1 MSRYAPARNNSDM
14 AQKPSKLCP
23 ICGLRYDAAA
33 AFCQK
38 DGARLSAEG
47 TVDPFLGEILL
58 GQFRIDEA
66 IGAGGMGTVYR
77 AHQMNLHR
85 DVAVKILH
93 PELTKNP
100 DAVRRFHREAKVATS
115 LEHPNLVRVF
125 LFGELPDNGGLYL
138 VMEHLEGRSL
148 QELMRQEGALP
159 LSRALHISAQ
169 LCEAIGAAHVKGIVH
184 RDVKPENI
192 IVLPRH
198 GDPDFVKVLDFGIA
212 RLLWDEQSHM
222 TQSGVIFGTA
232 RYISPEGAAGEFTD
246 ARSDVYSIGVLIYQ
260 LMTGVTPFDGKSP
273 VSMLMKHVN
282 EPAPDLRTMG
292 HGHSVPTAIADVV
305 MRSLAKNPDARYDT
319 ASAFG
324 EALAAAAEA
333 SEVMLPRARYS
344 LAPDDSMSA
353 VAAVVRPPDHD
364 TTGMMVPGLSKKRRW
379 PVLLAAFAIGAAAV
393 VGGVMGANHFFS
405 EDPQIAATRE
415 LETRA
420 REALAAG
427 HFEAPPGDN
436 VAELTLRILE
446 SQPRH
451 EGALSL
457 RREAAALLRERGT
470 VARTE
475 DDYEAAR
482 EAYRMALVFTP
493 GDPAATEALEALDH
507 EEEHEAPGL
516 RLAPE
521 GASVGDRITF
531 LGIVSYK
538 DEVDGDARFEI
549 HSGGRVL
556 RTIDAVVVSD
566 HHYVGGY
573 AFRSAGD
580 YLIRFVASLSE
591 GEVSFDV
598 NVTIERRGRVA
609 RRRTPNNS
617 GSQMV
622 VVVPQEPAPNPWAV
636 PQQGTIAPPNVQ
648 TMDDGNIDWTV
659 PAPGMGTTTM
669 QNDSAPPPWTGEGN
683 VI

>member
-1 MSRYAPARNNSDM
+1 M

-47 TVDPFLGEILL
+47 TVDPFLGEVLL

-192 IVLPRH
+192 IVLSRH

-260 LMTGVTPFDGKSP
+260 LMTGVTPFDAKSP

-282 EPAPDLRTMG
+282 EAAPDLRTMG
-292 HGHSVPTAIADVV
+292 HGHSVPTAIADVI

-333 SEVMLPRARYS
+333 SEVILPRARYS
-344 LAPDDSMSA
+344 LAPDESMSA
-353 VAAVVRPPDHD
+353 VPAVVRPPDGD
-364 TTGMMVPGLSKKRRW
+364 NVTGMMVPGLGKKRRW

-393 VGGVMGANHFFS
+393 VGGVMGAKHFFS
-405 EDPQIAATRE
+405 EDPQITATRA

-427 HFEAPPGDN
+427 RFETPPGDN

-470 VARTE
+470 LARTE
-475 DDYEAAR
+475 DNYEAAR
-482 EAYRMALVFTP
+482 EAYRTALVFSP
-493 GDPAATEALEALDH
+493 GDPAATQALEALDH
-507 EEEHEAPGL
+507 AEEQEQPGL

-538 DEVDGDARFEI
+538 DEVRGDAAFEI
-549 HSGGRVL
+549 HSGGRVV

-573 AFRSAGD
+573 AFRSAGE
-580 YLIRFVASLSE
+580 YMIRFVAPLSA

-598 NVTIERRGRVA
+598 ELTITRRGRVA
-609 RRRTPNNS
+609 RRRTPNNNTGTS
-617 GSQMV
+617 MV
-622 VVVPQEPAPNPWAV
+622 VVVPPEPTPNPWAV
-636 PQQGTIAPPNVQ
+636 PQQGTVAPPNVQ

-659 PAPGMGTTTM
+659 PAPGMDTTTM

>member
-1 MSRYAPARNNSDM
+1 MAP
-14 AQKPSKLCP
+14 KPSKLCP

-38 DGARLSAEG
+38 DGARLAAEG
-47 TVDPFLGEILL
+47 SVDPFLGEVLL

-159 LSRALHISAQ
+159 LSRALHLSAQ
-169 LCEAIGAAHVKGIVH
+169 LCEAIGAAHAKGIVH

-212 RLLWDEQSHM
+212 RLLWDEQSHL

-260 LMTGVTPFDGKSP
+260 LMTGVTPFDAKSP
-273 VSMLMKHVN
+273 VTMLMKHVN
-282 EPAPDLRTMG
+282 ETAPDLRTMG
-292 HGHSVPTAIADVV
+292 HGHSVPAPIADVV

-324 EALAAAAEA
+324 EALAAAADA
-333 SEVMLPRARYS
+333 SAVALPRARYS
-344 LAPDDSMSA
+344 LAPGDSMSSVSA
-353 VAAVVRPPDHD
+353 IVTPSTNHSV
-364 TTGMMVPGLSKKRRW
+364 TGMLVPGLNTKRRW
-379 PVLLAAFAIGAAAV
+379 PMLLAAFVVGAAAV
-393 VGGVMGANHFFS
+393 VGGVMGAQQLFS
-405 EDPQIAATRE
+405 TDPEVTVTHE

-427 HFEAPPGDN
+427 RFDSPPGDN

-446 SQPRH
+446 TQPRH
-451 EGALSL
+451 VGALSL

-470 VARTE
+470 AARSE
-475 DDYEAAR
+475 HDHEAAR
-482 EAYRMALVFTP
+482 DAYRLALVFSP
-493 GDPAATEALEALDH
+493 SDPAATQALEALDH
-507 EEEHEAPGL
+507 EEEHEEPGL
-516 RLAPE
+516 RLAPDS
-521 GASVGDRITF
+521 AAVGERITF
-531 LGIVSYK
+531 LGIVDHE
-538 DEVDGDARFEI
+538 DEIHGDARFEI
-549 HSGGRVL
+549 HAGGRVVQ
-556 RTIDAVVVSD
+556 TVEAVVVAD

-580 YLIRFVASLSE
+580 YTIRFVAPLDE
-591 GEVSFDV
+591 GQVSFDV
-598 NVTIERRGRVA
+598 DLTIERRGRVV
-609 RRRTPNNS
+609 RRPSRGNASNR
-617 GSQMV
+617 M
-622 VVVPQEPAPNPWAV
+622 VVVPQQQVLEPWEP
-636 PQQGTIAPPNVQ
+636 QGTIAPPNVQ
-648 TMDDGNIDWTV
+648 TMDDGNIDWSV

-669 QNDSAPPPWTGEGN
+669 ADDNAPPPWTGDGN

>member
-1 MSRYAPARNNSDM
+1 MSRYAPAQNSSAM
-14 AQKPSKLCP
+14 AQKPSKICP

-38 DGARLSAEG
+38 DGGRLTADGE
-47 TVDPFLGEILL
+47 VDPFLGEVLL

-125 LFGELPDNGGLYL
+125 LFGELPENGGLYL

-148 QELMRQEGALP
+148 MELMRQEGALP
-159 LSRALHISAQ
+159 LARALHLSSQ
-169 LCEAIGAAHVKGIVH
+169 LCEAIGAAHAKGIVH

-212 RLLWDEQSHM
+212 RLLWDEQSHL

-232 RYISPEGAAGEFTD
+232 RYISPEGASGEFTD

-260 LMTGVTPFDGKSP
+260 LMAGITPFDANSP
-273 VSMLMKHVN
+273 VTMLMKHVN

-292 HGHSVPTAIADVV
+292 HGHSVPGPIADVV

-333 SEVMLPRARYS
+333 CAVTLPRARYS
-344 LAPDDSMSA
+344 LTPDDSMSSVRAA
-353 VAAVVRPPDHD
+353 VAPPANS
-364 TTGMMVPGLSKKRRW
+364 TLTGMQVPGLSTKRRW
-379 PVLLAAFAIGAAAV
+379 PLMLAAFAIGAAAV
-393 VGGVMGANHFFS
+393 VGGVVAVNHFFA
-405 EDPQIAATRE
+405 EDTEIAAVRE

-457 RREAAALLRERGT
+457 RREAAARLRELGT
-470 VARTE
+470 EARVH
-475 DDYEAAR
+475 DDHEEAR
-482 EAYRMALVFTP
+482 EAYRMALVFAP
-493 GDPAATEALEALDH
+493 GDPAATQALEALDH
-507 EEEHEAPGL
+507 EEEHEEPGL

-521 GASVGDRITF
+521 GASVGERITF
-531 LGIVSYK
+531 LGIVDHE
-538 DEVDGDARFEI
+538 DEIRGETRFEI
-549 HSGGRVL
+549 HSRGRVL

-573 AFRSAGD
+573 AFRTAGE
-580 YLIRFVASLSE
+580 YMVRFVAPLQE

-598 NVTIERRGRVA
+598 ELNIERPGRVV
-609 RRRTPNNS
+609 RRPTRNPTP
-617 GSQMV
+617 GQMV
-622 VVVPQEPAPNPWAV
+622 VVVPQTQLADPWGGT
-636 PQQGTIAPPNVQ
+636 GTIAPPNVP
-648 TMDDGNIDWTV
+648 TMDEGNIDWTV
-659 PAPGMGTTTM
+659 PAPGMGTTM
-669 QNDSAPPPWTGEGN
+669 QADNAPPPWTGEGN